1 VTLQALSGTAPD
13 LAPLFRRFRE
23 NRLVAIDVVRIR
35 YRWMPEDR
43 EWDEVLTRAEVLRL
57 SASNALDFNFPME
70 KRGDR
75 IFVDLRSLDSE
86 HPDAILT
93 IDSSF
98 LPDLKRLK
106 LRLKDGR
113 LYAKNFRQVGTRWKV
128 ALPLESVSHD

>member
-1 VTLQALSGTAPD
+1 
-13 LAPLFRRFRE
+13 
-23 NRLVAIDVVRIR
+23 
-35 YRWMPEDR
+35 MPEDR